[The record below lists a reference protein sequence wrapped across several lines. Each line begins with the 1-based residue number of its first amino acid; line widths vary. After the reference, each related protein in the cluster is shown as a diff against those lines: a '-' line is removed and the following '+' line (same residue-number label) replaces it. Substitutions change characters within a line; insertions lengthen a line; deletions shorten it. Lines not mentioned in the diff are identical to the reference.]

1 MKNMASYQTSFIQ
14 DIRIIIETGRTN
26 AIKSVDLCRVK
37 MYWNIGK
44 RIFEEEQQGKERAD
58 YGTYLLANLA
68 KALEPEYGSGF
79 QKGSWNGHGNFTD
92 CIQLRLH
99 CGRN

>member
-1 MKNMASYQTSFIQ
+1 MKKVASNQDLFVE
-14 DIRIIIETGRTN
+14 DIRIIIETGKAN
-26 AIKSVDLCRVK
+26 AIKSVDFCRVK
-37 MYWNIGK
+37 MYWNIGR
-44 RIFEEEQQGKERAD
+44 RIFEEEQHGKERAD

-68 KALEPEYGSGF
+68 KVLEPEYGSGF
-79 QKGSWNGHGNFTD
+79 SKRSWNGHGNFID